1 MSQTVLVIGGGG
13 REHALAWK
21 LAQSPQVSRVLVA
34 PGNGGTSWAGNDA
47 LAPCETVALGE
58 GDFEGLMDLARREN
72 VALTVIGPEVPL
84 AAGIVDV
91 FSREG
96 LRTFGPSQAAAQLE
110 ASKAYARDFMAEHD
124 IPTPAY
130 ATFTDAIAAKS
141 YITEQD
147 RPLVVKAD
155 GLAAGKGVLICQT
168 AQEAHDAVDEIMAAR
183 AFGDAGAQIVI
194 EDCMVGDEFSVL
206 AFCDGVTVRPMMVA
220 RDHKRALDGDRGLNT
235 GGMGA
240 YAPTTDL
247 SEEDIQ
253 TIVETVLQPTLDGMR
268 AQDTPY
274 IGVLYAGLMR
284 TDAGFKVLE
293 FNCRFGDP
301 ETQVVLPMLDGDLYT
316 IMNACIDGTLAD
328 ATINW
333 FGGTCA
339 TVILASPGYPGAYP
353 KGLPITVD
361 TLSPGTL
368 LFHAGTKRTEQ
379 GDLVTSGGRVLAVT
393 ARAATLNGALM
404 QVYSDI
410 EQIHFEKKHFRTDI
424 GRRHA

>member
-47 LAPCETVALGE
+47 LAPCETVALSE

-130 ATFTDAIAAKS
+130 ATFADAIAAKT

-328 ATINW
+328 AAINW

-353 KGLPITVD
+353 KGLPIEVD